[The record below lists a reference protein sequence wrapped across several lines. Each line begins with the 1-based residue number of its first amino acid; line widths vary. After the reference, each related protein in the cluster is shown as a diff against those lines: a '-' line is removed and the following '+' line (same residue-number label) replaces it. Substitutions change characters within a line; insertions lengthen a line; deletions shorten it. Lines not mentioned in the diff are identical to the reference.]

1 MNKKTRI
8 ILIIV
13 LIVAFIALIILLL
26 HPWKSNKSDG
36 TEYYMSKKYNYWFEV
51 DNGQATLIKYTGEEY
66 HVKLPSSV
74 YGVPVTK
81 LGEYEVLNL
90 SGAAKRGI
98 FEDSNV
104 SEVSIPE
111 GVTEICNDAFYSSGL
126 CEVNIPS
133 SVRVVGTRAFAFC
146 KYLRSVEFK
155 TGIKTISESMF
166 SNCKNLRF
174 IELPSSVEK
183 IEGDAFAECALQKID
198 LPENINTIESY
209 AFRECDSLTFV
220 TIPPKVTSI
229 NSGTFYSCDFLEK
242 VNIHDEVKYIANDAF
257 DRCDK
262 LTICG
267 IKGSYAEQY
276 AKKHNIPFEKLDT
289 TIQSVN

>member
-1 MNKKTRI
+1 MNKKTKI

-51 DNGQATLIKYTGEEY
+51 QQRICAVHYMPYKNPDEFKKCNRFFGRNFSRNITEKRTRN
-66 HVKLPSSV
+66 SV
-74 YGVPVTK
+74 NRNV
-81 LGEYEVLNL
+81 LG
-90 SGAAKRGI
+90 
-98 FEDSNV
+98 SNV

-146 KYLRSVEFK
+146 KYLRSVEFE

-198 LPENINTIESY
+198 LPENINTI
-209 AFRECDSLTFV
+209 
-220 TIPPKVTSI
+220 
-229 NSGTFYSCDFLEK
+229 
-242 VNIHDEVKYIANDAF
+242 
-257 DRCDK
+257 
-262 LTICG
+262 
-267 IKGSYAEQY
+267 GSYCRYPA
-276 AKKHNIPFEKLDT
+276 
-289 TIQSVN
+289 SGS

>member
-1 MNKKTRI
+1 MNKKTKI

-111 GVTEICNDAFYSSGL
+111 GVTEICNDAF
-126 CEVNIPS
+126 
-133 SVRVVGTRAFAFC
+133 
-146 KYLRSVEFK
+146 
-155 TGIKTISESMF
+155 
-166 SNCKNLRF
+166 
-174 IELPSSVEK
+174 
-183 IEGDAFAECALQKID
+183 
-198 LPENINTIESY
+198 
-209 AFRECDSLTFV
+209 
-220 TIPPKVTSI
+220 
-229 NSGTFYSCDFLEK
+229 
-242 VNIHDEVKYIANDAF
+242 
-257 DRCDK
+257 
-262 LTICG
+262 
-267 IKGSYAEQY
+267 
-276 AKKHNIPFEKLDT
+276 
-289 TIQSVN
+289 